1 MFSPLDNN
9 FRGGFGGQISGNTE
23 ILILIHSCLFI
34 QQTFQKHNSKSCLV
48 LVLGIN

>member
-1 MFSPLDNN
+1 MFSLFGNN

-23 ILILIHSCLFI
+23 IFIHVYSFN
-34 QQTFQKHNSKSCLV
+34 KHFKSTNYKPCIV